1 MCGNAALRHDRAIKF
16 AFAAIEGIVTLPPHT
31 TTAADGTVTTNY
43 MHAQPDSVYPHGFN
57 LSYAQ
62 AALRS
67 GGSALRPWAGHAN
80 AAFIGA
86 WSLTVQSAW
95 SEELGRSF
103 FPVLDDIMA
112 QAHAPPTVGS
122 CLLADDL
129 RHAWDENKLA
139 VATLR
144 EAGAKPDT
152 ITACSG
158 WLAMT
163 GGDVRRLR
171 EMPDKAQRRIS
182 QTLLVLQAAQYELDA
197 VKPELGGG
205 PLRLANYRA
214 ECNPFADAAWS
225 GVVPWPE
232 KDGGPHSKRLTMINN
247 YYDTALAR
255 RLRLTRPVAAHAPAD
270 CAAPNCRHGAHL
282 GGLDLDGD
290 HDEGSCTDRQ
300 GQRQAAHDMF
310 VAALALLLKQCLFR
324 SVRTD
329 KSHTS
334 LRHWDNSTR
343 PELDTNGAPTGNR
356 IPTPEGDRRVPD
368 IIAVSPNGCTT
379 YIIDVRIAWNL
390 TTSIGSGPEYVRAGQ
405 RADEAETDK
414 RSDWRSCLDHH
425 RDFSTGEGAEFVAF
439 GVETA
444 GGLGKEARAF
454 YLQCLEWANG
464 HNDVDSCHW
473 IAMSFRRHWNMRFG
487 VLLSRERARIGLAA
501 AKGATTKMRRQL
513 GTTDTE
519 PGGMS

>member
-1 MCGNAALRHDRAIKF
+1 M
-16 AFAAIEGIVTLPPHT
+16 
-31 TTAADGTVTTNY
+31 
-43 MHAQPDSVYPHGFN
+43 
-57 LSYAQ
+57 
-62 AALRS
+62 
-67 GGSALRPWAGHAN
+67 
-80 AAFIGA
+80 
-86 WSLTVQSAW
+86 
-95 SEELGRSF
+95 
-103 FPVLDDIMA
+103 
-112 QAHAPPTVGS
+112 
-122 CLLADDL
+122 
-129 RHAWDENKLA
+129 
-139 VATLR
+139 
-144 EAGAKPDT
+144 
-152 ITACSG
+152 
-158 WLAMT
+158 
-163 GGDVRRLR
+163 
-171 EMPDKAQRRIS
+171 
-182 QTLLVLQAAQYELDA
+182 LQAAQYEQDA

-232 KDGGPHSKRLTMINN
+232 KDGGPHSKRLTLINN

-343 PELDTNGAPTGNR
+343 PELDANGAPTGNR

-368 IIAVSPNGCTT
+368 IIAISPNGCTT

-405 RADEAETDK
+405 RADVAETDK
-414 RSDWRSCLDHH
+414 RSDWRGCLNHH
-425 RDFSTGEGAEFVAF
+425 RDFSTGEGAVFVAF
-439 GVETA
+439 GVKIA
-444 GGLGKEARAF
+444 GGLDKEAQAF
-454 YLQCLEWANG
+454 YMQCLE
-464 HNDVDSCHW
+464 
-473 IAMSFRRHWNMRFG
+473 
-487 VLLSRERARIGLAA
+487 
-501 AKGATTKMRRQL
+501 
-513 GTTDTE
+513 
-519 PGGMS
+519 